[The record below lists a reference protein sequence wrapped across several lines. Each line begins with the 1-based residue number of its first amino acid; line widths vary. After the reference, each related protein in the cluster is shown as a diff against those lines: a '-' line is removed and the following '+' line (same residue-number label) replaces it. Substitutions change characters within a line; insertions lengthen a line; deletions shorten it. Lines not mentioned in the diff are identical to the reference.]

1 MERACTGK
9 DGRFS
14 ECLTK
19 DVGQTTVWADPHE
32 GKGYVDSRRGPGIEK
47 FGMDVAEAFLKSNN
61 LKSLKYKQVQ
71 EGLEVKKKGDYVVAT
86 IFSTADYVGLFCP
99 HDGRQPPDREM
110 ISYPGEG
117 NLGAFVLV
125 NRT

>member
-32 GKGYVDSRRGPGIEK
+32 GKGYVDSRRGTGIKK

-61 LKSLKYKQVQ
+61 LKSMFRGHEQVQ
-71 EGLEVKKKGDYVVAT
+71 EGLEVKKKGDYVVAA
-86 IFSTADYVGLFCP
+86 ADYVGLFCP
-99 HDGRQPPDREM
+99 HDGRQPPDRD
-110 ISYPGEG
+110 G
-117 NLGAFVLV
+117 
-125 NRT
+125 